1 MTASGSLE
9 LPINDPPKNPD
20 DPNYLLGQIVAE
32 LRALNKKV
40 DNMDKKLDNHNA
52 RFEKIEKSI
61 EDLSAWKNEH
71 IKWHVE
77 DERLFKISKTTFWGL
92 IGALIASGL
101 LMNILLR
108 IVGG

>member
-40 DNMDKKLDNHNA
+40 DNMDKKLDTHNA

-61 EDLSAWKNEH
+61 EDLNAWRKAH
-71 IKWHVE
+71 IQWHAD
-77 DERLFKISKTTFWGL
+77 DEKLIKINKTTFWGL
-92 IGALIASGL
+92 VGAIIASGFL
-101 LMNILLR
+101 VNVIMR